1 MIGDVSHTIPLECSS
16 HDNHVFHGVLPPE
29 QFLEEFWRMEYESS
43 ILPSLLN
50 FITPTPPSLSPSSE
64 LLTYIQPLLLGKT
77 DAPSGEPC
85 QIYELDIFFLT
96 EQLTYIACLLEP

>member
-29 QFLEEFWRMEYESS
+29 QFLEEFWRIEYESS

-64 LLTYIQPLLLGKT
+64 LLTYIQPLLIGKI

-85 QIYELDIFFLT
+85 QIYELDIFFLRF
-96 EQLTYIACLLEP
+96 